1 MTMYLA
7 APALV
12 AIVGCVLVS
21 EKSDLWGL
29 VVDSA
34 NSMAHR
40 ASADADVL
48 FGVWASAY
56 ERVPRIAERGD
67 PPRGDDER
75 AHGARREAA

>member
-34 NSMAHR
+34 NSMAHTR
-40 ASADADVL
+40 SSLKRGMASLSFPCSRSSEPSPYTKVSVL
-48 FGVWASAY
+48 GCLALSAS
-56 ERVPRIAERGD
+56 R
-67 PPRGDDER
+67 
-75 AHGARREAA
+75 

>member
-34 NSMAHR
+34 NAMAHTR
-40 ASADADVL
+40 QDSAAHGQL
-48 FGVWASAY
+48 EAAALA
-56 ERVPRIAERGD
+56 RRGD
-67 PPRGDDER
+67 SFYFD
-75 AHGARREAA
+75 ALL